1 MLQKHGK
8 LISVVFFTLGG
19 LGLLFI
25 NIAPR
30 LKAPVDPEQTLNNSV
45 VSSDLESLKRPNEM
59 QFYGAFFRLA
69 QKRNQLA
76 AKWMLSH
83 YESLESTPRYHA
95 LEFMGH
101 YYDQQ
106 EFKELFSNLWKASA
120 LSNDEMEKIALLKSL
135 GKIVSSWNENQLDK
149 IETSEKMSELVKIHF
164 NASLFKSAFESK
176 RKKRATK
183 ELLTLSSGAHSEL
196 VLTYLGRFLP
206 NHPDV
211 LDKMQESIFVSKDAS
226 YLEMALIHLSKYRKE
241 WMALQGQRIIN
252 SNNKDL
258 VSSYVKTSFVS
269 CSKIMKEE
277 FEMVLSVY
285 PELASSVLE
294 VLFSLP
300 RKKAYE
306 FFVANEAAFQNIMNV
321 DKAKNALSKGE
332 VYSSCKNF

>member
-8 LISVVFFTLGG
+8 LISGIFFVLGG

-30 LKAPVDPEQTLNNSV
+30 LKAPADPEQLLNNAV
-45 VSSDLESLKRPNEM
+45 VSSDLASLTRPQEM

-69 QKRNQLA
+69 QKRNQQA

-83 YESLESTPRYHA
+83 YSSLKSTPRYHA

-106 EFKELFSNLWKASA
+106 EFKDLFLNLWKAS
-120 LSNDEMEKIALLKSL
+120 SSSDDEMEKIALLKSL
-135 GKIVSSWNENQLDK
+135 GKIVSSWNEMQLDK
-149 IETSEKMSELVKIHF
+149 IETSEKMSELLKVHF
-164 NASLFKSAFESK
+164 YASLFKSAFESK
-176 RKKRATK
+176 RKKRSIK
-183 ELLTLSSGAHSEL
+183 ELLSLSSGRYSEL

-211 LDKMQESIFVSKDAS
+211 LDKMQESIYVSKDAS

-241 WMALQGQRIIN
+241 WMALQGERIIQ
-252 SNNKDL
+252 SKNKNL

-269 CSKIMKEE
+269 CSKTMKEE
-277 FEMVLSVY
+277 FEMVLSMY

-306 FFVANEAAFQNIMNV
+306 FFMANEAAFKNIMNV
-321 DKAKNALSKGE
+321 EKAKNALSKGE